1 MIPPLDVFS
10 VKVDETRWLGAA
22 ENLAQAFDMFR
33 RNGAGSYFVFSR
45 RTGHK
50 HFYELDPNGT
60 IRPRYLTSAASSNGM
75 T

>member
-10 VKVDETRWLGAA
+10 VKDNETRWLGPA
-22 ENLAQAFDMFR
+22 ENLSQAFDMFR
-33 RNGAGSYFVFSR
+33 RNGAGSYFVFSQ

-50 HFYELDPNGT
+50 SFYELDPNGT
-60 IRPRYLTSAASSNGM
+60 IRPRYLPNTALSNGV